1 MMRREKIV
9 AGIIL
14 LAVMA
19 GCGGGNRQTTVI
31 RSNDGLI
38 TVDVSR
44 SYPKKELILQD
55 FMDVEYVHLD
65 DVFVTRGN
73 VLAVGKEIIVVYNSQ
88 RDGDIFIFDRTTGKG
103 LRKINRMG
111 QGGEEYS
118 RITGVVLDEENDELF
133 VHETKIFVYDL
144 YGKFKRSYRYSNSSR
159 FVFYSRIYNYDREYL
174 ICFDSTLEF
183 ENEGKG
189 TNSFHAIISKQDG
202 SRIRDITVPFKKLKP
217 TMMEFRARDITR
229 ALGPSNANWMI
240 PYKSNWILTNS
251 SADTIYMYLPDD
263 TLLPFI
269 ARTPSIQTM
278 GSPEV
283 FLFPQV
289 LTEQYYFMKTERREV
304 KSPDDEGFPKTNLV
318 YDIQEQKM
326 YESVV
331 YNDDFSTK
339 TTVDMSQQRRVDD
352 DIAFWYKYEA
362 FELVEALEKGEL
374 KGRLKEIAATLNA
387 ESNPVIM
394 LVTNKND

>member
-1 MMRREKIV
+1 MMKKVIAV
-9 AGIIL
+9 SGIIL

-19 GCGGGNRQTTVI
+19 GCGGGNRSTTVI
-31 RSNDGLI
+31 LSNDGLI

-65 DVFVTRGN
+65 DVFVTQGN

-144 YGKFKRSYRYSNSSR
+144 HGKFKRSYRYSNSSR
-159 FVFYSRIYNYDREYL
+159 FVFYSRIYNYNREYL

-202 SRIRDITVPFKKLKP
+202 SRIRDITIPFKKLKP

-229 ALGPSNANWMI
+229 ALGPSNANWMT
-240 PYKSNWILTNS
+240 PYKRNWILTNS

-269 ARTPSIQTM
+269 ARTPSIQSM
-278 GSPEV
+278 DPSV

-289 LTEQYYFMKTERREV
+289 LTEQYYFMKTEKREV

-331 YNDDFSTK
+331 YNDDFSIK

-362 FELVEALEKGEL
+362 YELVEAYEKGVL
-374 KGRLKEIAATLNA
+374 KGRLNEIAAGLNA

-394 LVTNKND
+394 LVKEKL

>member
-1 MMRREKIV
+1 MNKVKTIL
-9 AGIIL
+9 GIIL

-19 GCGGGNRQTTVI
+19 GCGGGNRSTTVI
-31 RSNDGLI
+31 LSNDGLI

-65 DVFVTRGN
+65 DVFVTQGN

-144 YGKFKRSYRYSNSSR
+144 HGKFKRSYRYSNSSR
-159 FVFYSRIYNYDREYL
+159 FVFYSRIYNYNREYL

-202 SRIRDITVPFKKLKP
+202 SRIRDITIPFKKLKP

-229 ALGPSNANWMI
+229 ALGPSNANWMT
-240 PYKSNWILTNS
+240 PYKRNWILTNS

-269 ARTPSIQTM
+269 ARTPSIQSM
-278 GSPEV
+278 DPSV

-289 LTEQYYFMKTERREV
+289 LTEQYYFMKTEKREV

-331 YNDDFSTK
+331 YNDDFSIK

-362 FELVEALEKGEL
+362 YELVEAYEKGEL
-374 KGRLKEIAATLNA
+374 KGRLKEIAAELNA